1 MVRSGKAFSPP
12 CDGVTSYTDIL
23 WSVDSKEKVPAIVDW
38 SPYGKTIPASKIP
51 IGVSASEVTGL
62 MKEEG
67 PDAGF

>member
-1 MVRSGKAFSPP
+1 
-12 CDGVTSYTDIL
+12 L